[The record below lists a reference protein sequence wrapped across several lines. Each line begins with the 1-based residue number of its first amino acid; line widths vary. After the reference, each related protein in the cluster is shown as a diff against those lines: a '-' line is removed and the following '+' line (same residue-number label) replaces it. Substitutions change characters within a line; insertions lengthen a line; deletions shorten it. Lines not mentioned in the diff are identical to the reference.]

1 MVPWLSVGLEFNEDG
16 ISSPRPLIPSFRA
29 QIDLAKI
36 IQRML
41 AQLYSAKRNLEGFHR
56 EACIDRLNLEL
67 SRWQSSLDES
77 LNWSKWQPTSTALI
91 PSVAALQ

>member
-16 ISSPRPLIPSFRA
+16 MDSPRPLIPSFRA

-41 AQLYSAKRNLEGFHR
+41 AQLYSAKGNLERVHR
-56 EACIDRLNLEL
+56 QACIDALSLEL
-67 SRWQSSLDES
+67 SRWESSLDES
-77 LNWSKWQPTSTALI
+77 LKWNKWQSTSAALV
-91 PSVAALQ
+91 PNVAALK